1 MHVAIIEPLGVE
13 RSLVENL
20 MGEVAG
26 VTFDYFEQRS
36 VDQDELARR
45 AQGAEAVVVA
55 NAPVTGCM
63 LAQCP
68 DLRMLSVAFTG
79 LDHIDLAYCDEHG
92 IEVVN
97 CAGYSTEAV
106 AEEVFGLALSLYRHL
121 TECDRR
127 VRAGL
132 DRAGLTFREL
142 NGKTLGVVG
151 NGAIAR
157 RVMEIA
163 RAFGMDILCHARTER
178 PLAGVTYVSLEELC
192 RRADVLSP
200 HVPATP
206 ATTHLIGERELSLM
220 KPDAIL
226 INCARGPVVDTDAL
240 VRALEEKRI
249 AGAGLDVFDAEPPLD
264 PALPI
269 LAVAGTQLAPHI
281 GFATVEALAERA
293 RLAIAHVAHY
303 VQDARRLAGTN

>member
-13 RSLVENL
+13 RSLVERL

-26 VTFDYFEQRS
+26 VTFDYFDQRS
-36 VDQDELARR
+36 VDPDELARR
-45 AQGAEAVVVA
+45 ARGAEAVVVA
-55 NAPVTGCM
+55 NAPVTERM

-92 IEVVN
+92 VEVVN

-121 TECDRR
+121 GECDRR
-127 VRAGL
+127 VRAGA

-142 NGKTLGVVG
+142 RGKTLGLVG
-151 NGAIAR
+151 NGAIAC

-163 RAFGMDILCHARTER
+163 RAFGMDLVCHARTER
-178 PLAGVTYVSLEELC
+178 PIEGVRYMGLEEVC
-192 RRADVLSP
+192 RRADVLTL

-206 ATTHLIGERELSLM
+206 STTHLIGERELGLM

-226 INCARGPVVDTDAL
+226 VNCARGPVVDTDAL
-240 VRALEEKRI
+240 VRALEEGRI
-249 AGAGLDVFDAEPPLD
+249 AGAGLDVFDTEPPLE
-264 PALPI
+264 PGLPI
-269 LAVAGTQLAPHI
+269 LAAPNTQLAPHI
-281 GFATVEALAERA
+281 GFATVEALCERA
-293 RLAIAHVAHY
+293 RLAIGHVANY
-303 VQDARRLAGTN
+303 ARAV

>member
-13 RSLVENL
+13 RSLVERL

-26 VTFDYFEQRS
+26 VTFDYFDQRS
-36 VDQDELARR
+36 VDPDELARR
-45 AQGAEAVVVA
+45 ARGAEAVVVA
-55 NAPVTGCM
+55 NAPVTERM

-92 IEVVN
+92 VEVVN

-121 TECDRR
+121 GECDRR
-127 VRAGL
+127 VRAGA

-142 NGKTLGVVG
+142 RGKTLGLVG
-151 NGAIAR
+151 NGAIAC

-163 RAFGMDILCHARTER
+163 RAFGMELLCHARTER
-178 PLAGVTYVSLEELC
+178 PLEGVTYVGLAELC
-192 RRADVLSP
+192 RHADVLSL

-206 ATTHLIGERELSLM
+206 STTHLIGERELSLM

-240 VRALEEKRI
+240 VQALEEERI

-293 RLAIAHVAHY
+293 RLAIEHVSDY
-303 VQDARRLAGTN
+303 VRSSRHAAGA